1 MVAVPTPRIEKR
13 IMPLLDVTLSLVGA
27 LILMIGIAN
36 EEPSSGTEGQIV
48 RLLAER
54 NGDVVFGRRVVATS
68 QHGIH
73 EDQLLRLFDDLAQID
88 SPLVLLYYPSP
99 EAVDSEVDAQM
110 VAELIRRLVEEGH
123 MVKSMEMNE
132 PRMGDAR

>member
-1 MVAVPTPRIEKR
+1 MVAIPTPRIEKR

-54 NGDVVFGRRVVATS
+54 NGDVVFGRRVVASS
-68 QHGIH
+68 QYGIH
-73 EDQLLRLFDDLAQID
+73 EDQFLRLLDDLAQID
-88 SPLVLLYYPSP
+88 SPLVLLYYPPP
-99 EAVDSEVDAQM
+99 EAVDSEVDSRM
-110 VAELIRRLVEEGH
+110 IAELIRRLVEKGH
-123 MVKSMEMNE
+123 TVKSMETREPNE
-132 PRMGDAR
+132 GESR